1 MNKALTILLVIFL
14 FNSCKKEES
23 WEYWDNL
30 ANEKF
35 EEITNLSKNYSC
47 NDIPSLTIQEIEKIC
62 PSSIIIHTKDL
73 KKFEQLYEDFRTY
86 NEKAKKSGRPEV
98 YLLCAN
104 TSTIKIGCKDNKP
117 YLIDAYNISA
127 EDLEIEMSKL
137 YTEIK
142 KHYTSSTCANIS
154 QWRGMTLYTGENKE
168 AIAINSNDGN
178 LNKKIILYRLLNCR
192 KLQLQNKACILD
204 YNLKIKLSCVNNTVR
219 AEFE

>member
-1 MNKALTILLVIFL
+1 MNKVLTILLVIFL
-14 FNSCKKEES
+14 FNSCKKDES
-23 WEYWDNL
+23 WQYWDSL

-47 NDIPSLTIQEIEKIC
+47 NDIPNLTIQEIYNIC
-62 PSSIIIHTKDL
+62 PSSVIVHKNDL
-73 KKFEQLYEDFRTY
+73 KKFEQLYQEFRKYT
-86 NEKAKKSGRPEV
+86 EKSKKSGRPEV

-104 TSTIKIGCKDNKP
+104 PSTIKIGCKDNKP
-117 YLIDAYNISA
+117 YLIDAYNIRA

-154 QWRGMTLYTGENKE
+154 EWRGVTLYIGENKE
-168 AIAINSNDGN
+168 AIAINSTDSS
-178 LNKKIILYRLLNCR
+178 LNKKLLFYRFLNCR
-192 KLQLQNKACILD
+192 KLQLENKACSLD
-204 YNLKIKLSCVNNTVR
+204 YNLKIKLSCVNNAIS